1 MAFYAKVVQTSNVT
15 MQTPFKRHNAHVS
28 KYWTVIF
35 SDLILRRRKTN
46 FHRLNG
52 HIFWTEQAGYWYSM
66 HGLRKILDNQDTPCI
81 YPV

>member
-15 MQTPFKRHNAHVS
+15 MQTPFKRYNAHVS

-52 HIFWTEQAGYWYSM
+52 HIFWTEQAV
-66 HGLRKILDNQDTPCI
+66 GLIIKTLDIGTHCMA
-81 YPV
+81 